1 MAKRSAL
8 KPRREP
14 QQERSRQMRDDIL
27 EASIRVLA
35 SEGPLSFTT
44 LRVAE
49 VAGISVG
56 SLYQYFPNKDALVY
70 ALHTRMVDALWK
82 EMQHILDDPRLDP
95 RTKVRRIARM
105 FFLGESDQMVTM
117 GSVLADIDP
126 FFDTLPELQEIDAQV
141 LTRLTKFVGEVLP
154 DMTRAEVASALRCFQ
169 PPSKALEKALPN
181 GVCHHETYA
190 SGQIRPLIWFAITSA
205 FRNYVDVRELG
216 LPV

>member
-14 QQERSRQMRDDIL
+14 QQERSRQMCDDIL

-35 SEGPLSFTT
+35 SEGPLRFTT

-70 ALHTRMVDALWK
+70 ALHTRMVDALWE
-82 EMQHILDDPRLDP
+82 EMQHILDHPRLDP

-105 FFLGESDQMVTM
+105 FFLDESDQMVKM

-141 LTRLTKFVGEVLP
+141 LTCLTTFVGEVLP
-154 DMTRAEVASALRCFQ
+154 NMTRADVAFGAQMLTTTIESVGNSVAKRRLSSRDLR
-169 PPSKALEKALPN
+169 KWATATADM
-181 GVCHHETYA
+181 VCDH
-190 SGQIRPLIWFAITSA
+190 
-205 FRNYVDVRELG
+205 LG
-216 LPV
+216 FP

>member
-1 MAKRSAL
+1 

-35 SEGPLSFTT
+35 SEGPLNFTT

-70 ALHTRMVDALWK
+70 ALHTRMVDALWQ
-82 EMQHILDDPRLDP
+82 EMQHILDPPRLDP
-95 RTKVRRIARM
+95 RTKVQRIARM

-117 GSVLADIDP
+117 GNVLADIDP

-141 LTRLTKFVGEVLP
+141 LTRLTTFVGEVLP
-154 DMTRAEVASALRCFQ
+154 DMTRADVAFGAQMLSTTIESVGKSVAKRRLSSRDLRKWAT
-169 PPSKALEKALPN
+169 STADM
-181 GVCHHETYA
+181 VCDH
-190 SGQIRPLIWFAITSA
+190 
-205 FRNYVDVRELG
+205 LG
-216 LPV
+216 FP

>member
-1 MAKRSAL
+1 MANRLAL

-35 SEGPLSFTT
+35 SEGPRRFTT

-70 ALHTRMVDALWK
+70 AIHTRMVAALWE

-105 FFLGESDQMVTM
+105 FFTDETDQVVKM
-117 GSVLADIDP
+117 GSILGDIDP

-141 LTRLTKFVGEVLP
+141 LTRLAIFVGEVLP
-154 DMTRAEVASALRCFQ
+154 NMTRADVAFGAQMLTTTIESVGKSVAKRRLSSRDLR
-169 PPSKALEKALPN
+169 KWATATADM
-181 GVCHHETYA
+181 VCDH
-190 SGQIRPLIWFAITSA
+190 
-205 FRNYVDVRELG
+205 LG
-216 LPV
+216 FP

>member
-1 MAKRSAL
+1 MAKRLAL

-14 QQERSRQMRDDIL
+14 QQERSRRMRDDIL

-35 SEGPLSFTT
+35 SEGPLRFTT

-154 DMTRAEVASALRCFQ
+154 DMTRADVAFGAQMLSTTIESVGKSVAKRRLSSRDLRKWAN
-169 PPSKALEKALPN
+169 STADM
-181 GVCHHETYA
+181 VCDH
-190 SGQIRPLIWFAITSA
+190 
-205 FRNYVDVRELG
+205 LG
-216 LPV
+216 FP

>member
-1 MAKRSAL
+1 MDKRLAR

-35 SEGPLSFTT
+35 SEGPRRFTT

-70 ALHTRMVDALWK
+70 ALHTRMVAALW
-82 EMQHILDDPRLDP
+82 EEVQRILDHPRLDP

-105 FFLGESDQMVTM
+105 YFTDESDQMVTM

-126 FFDTLPELQEIDAQV
+126 FFDTLPELEV
-141 LTRLTKFVGEVLP
+141 LERLTTFVGDVLP
-154 DMTRAEVASALRCFQ
+154 NVNR
-169 PPSKALEKALPN
+169 
-181 GVCHHETYA
+181 
-190 SGQIRPLIWFAITSA
+190 
-205 FRNYVDVRELG
+205 VDVVFGAQMLTTTIESVGKSVAKRGLTSREVRKWATATADMVCDHLCF
-216 LPV
+216 P

>member
-1 MAKRSAL
+1 MPKRPAL

-27 EASIRVLA
+27 EASIRVFA
-35 SEGPLSFTT
+35 IEGPRRFTT

-70 ALHTRMVDALWK
+70 ALHTRMVAALW
-82 EMQHILDDPRLDP
+82 EEVQRILDHPRLDP

-105 FFLGESDQMVTM
+105 YFTDESDQMVTM

-126 FFDTLPELQEIDAQV
+126 FFDTLPELREIDAQV
-141 LTRLTKFVGEVLP
+141 LTRLTKFV
-154 DMTRAEVASALRCFQ
+154 
-169 PPSKALEKALPN
+169 
-181 GVCHHETYA
+181 
-190 SGQIRPLIWFAITSA
+190 
-205 FRNYVDVRELG
+205 
-216 LPV
+216 

>member
-1 MAKRSAL
+1 MAKRPAL

-35 SEGPLSFTT
+35 SEGPLRFTT

-70 ALHTRMVDALWK
+70 ALHTRMVDALWE
-82 EMQHILDDPRLDP
+82 EMQHILDHPRLDP

-105 FFLGESDQMVTM
+105 FFLDESDQMVKM

-141 LTRLTKFVGEVLP
+141 LTRLTTFVGEVLP
-154 DMTRAEVASALRCFQ
+154 NMTR
-169 PPSKALEKALPN
+169 
-181 GVCHHETYA
+181 
-190 SGQIRPLIWFAITSA
+190 
-205 FRNYVDVRELG
+205 VDVAFGAQMLATTIESVGKNVAKRGLSSRDLRKWATATADMVCDHLG
-216 LPV
+216 FP

>member
-35 SEGPLSFTT
+35 SEGPLSFNT

-126 FFDTLPELQEIDAQV
+126 FLDTLPELQEIDAQV

-154 DMTRAEVASALRCFQ
+154 DMTRADVAFGAQMLSTTIESVGKSVAKRRLSSRDLR
-169 PPSKALEKALPN
+169 KWATATADM
-181 GVCHHETYA
+181 VCDH
-190 SGQIRPLIWFAITSA
+190 
-205 FRNYVDVRELG
+205 LG
-216 LPV
+216 FPQ

>member
-1 MAKRSAL
+1 LAKRSAL

-154 DMTRAEVASALRCFQ
+154 DMTRADVAFGAQMLSTTIESVGKSVAKRRLSSRDLRKWAN
-169 PPSKALEKALPN
+169 STADM
-181 GVCHHETYA
+181 VCDH
-190 SGQIRPLIWFAITSA
+190 
-205 FRNYVDVRELG
+205 LG
-216 LPV
+216 FP

>member
-1 MAKRSAL
+1 MAKRPAL

-35 SEGPLSFTT
+35 SEGPLRFTT

-70 ALHTRMVDALWK
+70 ALHTRMVDALWE
-82 EMQHILDDPRLDP
+82 EMQHILDHPRLDP

-105 FFLGESDQMVTM
+105 FFLDESDQMVKM

-141 LTRLTKFVGEVLP
+141 LARLTTFVGEVRP
-154 DMTRAEVASALRCFQ
+154 NMTRADVAFGAQMLTTTIESVGKSVAKRRLSSRDLRKWA
-169 PPSKALEKALPN
+169 KATADM
-181 GVCHHETYA
+181 VCDH
-190 SGQIRPLIWFAITSA
+190 
-205 FRNYVDVRELG
+205 LG
-216 LPV
+216 FP

>member
-1 MAKRSAL
+1 MAKRPAL

-35 SEGPLSFTT
+35 SEGPLRFTT

-70 ALHTRMVDALWK
+70 ALHTRMVDALWE
-82 EMQHILDDPRLDP
+82 EMQHILDHPRLDP

-105 FFLGESDQMVTM
+105 FFLGESDQMVKM

-141 LTRLTKFVGEVLP
+141 LTRLTTFVGEVLP
-154 DMTRAEVASALRCFQ
+154 NMTRADVAFGAQMLTTTIESVGKSVAKRRLSSRDLR
-169 PPSKALEKALPN
+169 KWATATADM
-181 GVCHHETYA
+181 VCDH
-190 SGQIRPLIWFAITSA
+190 
-205 FRNYVDVRELG
+205 LG
-216 LPV
+216 FP

>member
-1 MAKRSAL
+1 
-8 KPRREP
+8 
-14 QQERSRQMRDDIL
+14 MRDDIL

-154 DMTRAEVASALRCFQ
+154 DMTRADVAFGAQMLSTTIESVGKSVAKRRLSSRDLRKWAN
-169 PPSKALEKALPN
+169 STADM
-181 GVCHHETYA
+181 VCDH
-190 SGQIRPLIWFAITSA
+190 
-205 FRNYVDVRELG
+205 LG
-216 LPV
+216 FP

>member
-1 MAKRSAL
+1 MAQRPAL

-35 SEGPLSFTT
+35 SEGPLRFTT

-70 ALHTRMVDALWK
+70 ALHTRMVDALWE
-82 EMQHILDDPRLDP
+82 EMQHILDHPRLDP

-105 FFLGESDQMVTM
+105 FFLDESDQMVKM

-141 LTRLTKFVGEVLP
+141 LTRLTTFVGEVLP
-154 DMTRAEVASALRCFQ
+154 NMTRADVAFGAQMLTTTIESVGKSVAKRRLSSRDLR
-169 PPSKALEKALPN
+169 KWATATADM
-181 GVCHHETYA
+181 VCDY
-190 SGQIRPLIWFAITSA
+190 
-205 FRNYVDVRELG
+205 LG
-216 LPV
+216 FP

>member
-1 MAKRSAL
+1 MAKRLAL

-14 QQERSRQMRDDIL
+14 QQERSRRMRDDIL

-35 SEGPLSFTT
+35 SEGPLRFTT

-70 ALHTRMVDALWK
+70 AIHTRIVTALWE

-105 FFLGESDQMVTM
+105 FFSDESDQMAKM
-117 GSVLADIDP
+117 GSVLVDLDP

-141 LTRLTKFVGEVLP
+141 IARFTTFLGDVLP
-154 DMTRAEVASALRCFQ
+154 DMNRAEVAFGAQMLTTTIQSVGKSVAKRRLSSRDLRKWAT
-169 PPSKALEKALPN
+169 STADM
-181 GVCHHETYA
+181 VCDH
-190 SGQIRPLIWFAITSA
+190 
-205 FRNYVDVRELG
+205 LG
-216 LPV
+216 LP